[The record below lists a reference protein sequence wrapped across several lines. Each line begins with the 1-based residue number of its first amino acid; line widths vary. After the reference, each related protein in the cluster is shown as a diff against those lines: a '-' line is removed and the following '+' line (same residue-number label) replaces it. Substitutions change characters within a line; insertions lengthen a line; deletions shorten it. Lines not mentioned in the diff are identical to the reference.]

1 MSVSAAAPAG
11 AAQARAD
18 GIKVAD
24 LCKSFVQGGRRVDV
38 LDVLSVDIQAESFV
52 TVVGPSGAGKSTLM
66 HIIAGLETPTS
77 GAVSWATSGTRPVPE
92 EFGYMFQKDLLL
104 PWLKVGENVAL
115 GLRVGGTPRGQ
126 ARRQA
131 LDILEQYG
139 LAEFA
144 DAYPFQLSGG
154 MRQRAAL
161 MRTLLMGR
169 GVILLDEPF
178 GGLDALTKLSMQQWL
193 ISLWE
198 RDRHTVLFITHDVN
212 EAVFLS
218 DRVIALSP
226 RPARIVLD
234 IDIDIPRPRTEA
246 VFEDATFIEH
256 AAQIRSTLM
265 RLDQHV

>member
-1 MSVSAAAPAG
+1 MSASAAIATG
-11 AAQARAD
+11 VGTD
-18 GIKVAD
+18 GITVSRLSKR
-24 LCKSFVQGGRRVDV
+24 FVQSGRQVDV
-38 LDVLSVDIQAESFV
+38 LDDLSIEIEPGSFV
-52 TVVGPSGAGKSTLM
+52 TVVGPSGCGKSTLM
-66 HIIAGLETPTS
+66 HIIAGLENPTS
-77 GAVSWATSGTRPVPE
+77 GTVVWAAGGGRPVPE
-92 EFGYMFQKDLLL
+92 DFGYMFQKDLLL
-104 PWLKVGENVAL
+104 PWMKVGENVAL
-115 GLRVGGTPRGQ
+115 GLRVGGASRGE

-131 LDILEQYG
+131 LAILEQYG

-178 GGLDALTKLSMQQWL
+178 GGLDALTKLLMQQWL

-234 IDIDIPRPRTEA
+234 VDINIPRPRTEA
-246 VFEDATFIEH
+246 AFEDATFIEH
-256 AAQIRSTLM
+256 AAQIRSTIM
-265 RLDQHV
+265 RLETHV

>member
-1 MSVSAAAPAG
+1 MSASPAT
-11 AAQARAD
+11 ATAVRTD
-18 GIKVAD
+18 GIKVSN
-24 LCKSFVQGGRRVDV
+24 LHKSFVQSDRRVDV
-38 LDVLSVDIQAESFV
+38 LANLSIEIEAGSFV
-52 TVVGPSGAGKSTLM
+52 TVVGPSGCGKSTLM
-66 HIIAGLETPTS
+66 HIIAGLENPTS
-77 GAVSWATSGTRPVPE
+77 GTVHWADRGGRPVPE
-92 EFGYMFQKDLLL
+92 DFGYMFQKDLLL

-115 GLRVGGTPRGQ
+115 GLRVGGTSQGEARGQ
-126 ARRQA
+126 ALA
-131 LDILEQYG
+131 ILEQYG
-139 LAEFA
+139 LAEFV

-234 IDIDIPRPRTEA
+234 ADINIPRPRTEA
-246 VFEDATFIEH
+246 TFEDATFIEH
-256 AAQIRSTLM
+256 AAQIRSTIM
-265 RLDQHV
+265 RLEPHV

>member
-1 MSVSAAAPAG
+1 MSASPAIATG
-11 AAQARAD
+11 VGTD
-18 GIKVAD
+18 GIKVSH
-24 LCKSFVQGGRRVDV
+24 LSKRFVQSGRRVDV
-38 LDVLSVDIQAESFV
+38 LDDLSIDIEPGSFV
-52 TVVGPSGAGKSTLM
+52 TVVGPSGCGKSTLM
-66 HIIAGLETPTS
+66 HIIAGLENPTS
-77 GAVSWATSGTRPVPE
+77 GTVAWARAGGRPVPE
-92 EFGYMFQKDLLL
+92 QFGYMFQKDLLL

-115 GLRVGGTPRGQ
+115 GLRVGGIPRGE

-131 LDILEQYG
+131 LAILEQYG

-234 IDIDIPRPRTEA
+234 VDISIPRPRTEA
-246 VFEDATFIEH
+246 SFEDATFIEH
-256 AAQIRSTLM
+256 AAQIRSTIM
-265 RLDQHV
+265 RLETNV

>member
-1 MSVSAAAPAG
+1 MSASPATATG
-11 AAQARAD
+11 VGTD
-18 GIKVAD
+18 GIRVLHLSKR
-24 LCKSFVQGGRRVDV
+24 FVGSGRQVEV
-38 LDVLSVDIQAESFV
+38 LDDISVEIEPGSFV
-52 TVVGPSGAGKSTLM
+52 TVVGPSGCGKSTLM
-66 HIIAGLETPTS
+66 HIIAGLENPTS
-77 GAVSWATSGTRPVPE
+77 GTVGWATGGQRPVPE

-104 PWLKVGENVAL
+104 PWMKVLENVAL
-115 GLRVGGTPRGQ
+115 GLRVGGDSRGE

-131 LDILEQYG
+131 LAILERYG

-234 IDIDIPRPRTEA
+234 VDINIPRPRTEA
-246 VFEDATFIEH
+246 AFEDATFIEH
-256 AAQIRSTLM
+256 AAEIRSTIM
-265 RLDQHV
+265 RLEPHV